1 MLQHNRVLELVAA
14 QPSKDVGNIWIQAK
28 RARERER
35 EGEGDGGWQIFSDH
49 DTTQKHQH
57 LLQGPSTRS

>member
-1 MLQHNRVLELVAA
+1 MLELVAA

-35 EGEGDGGWQIFSDH
+35 EREMEDGRYSHKEFSDR